1 MAVATLNSNESL
13 TKPLL
18 VSAGGHALVLVFLL
32 ASFHQ
37 HFRGEPWGGPGG
49 GAIQVSVVR
58 NLPGVPLPRPPVVAE
73 GRVATETPGLHPSQ
87 EKKAEPQP
95 EERAQEIPRFGE
107 EPRKQTAPTR
117 KEDRPT
123 FLSPGAIPSS
133 GGGPVALPYSS
144 FQMGGAEG
152 GMSFG
157 SGGAFG
163 SRYPWYV
170 ESVRRRISSN
180 WLLSTVDPYVKWAP
194 RAVITFEILRN
205 GTIVNTQVLIE
216 RGGVG
221 RPLGPAGHPR
231 FVAARAPSLRLHGRS
246 RGGGVLVRHC
256 SLRKELP

>member
-1 MAVATLNSNESL
+1 MAAAALNSSERL

-18 VSAGGHALVLVFLL
+18 VSAGGHVLVLVFLL
-32 ASFHQ
+32 VSFHQ

-73 GRVATETPGLHPSQ
+73 GRVATETPGLHPAQ
-87 EKKAEPQP
+87 EKKPEPKAET
-95 EERAQEIPRFGE
+95 RAQEIPRFGE

-144 FQMGGAEG
+144 FQVAGSEG

-157 SGGAFG
+157 AGGAFG

-194 RAVITFEILRN
+194 RAVISFEILRN
-205 GTIVNTQVLIE
+205 GTIVNTQVLQSSGVASVDRSALRAIHDSSPLE
-216 RGGVG
+216 RLPSDYTGESVAVEFWFDFR
-221 RPLGPAGHPR
+221 RP
-231 FVAARAPSLRLHGRS
+231 
-246 RGGGVLVRHC
+246 
-256 SLRKELP
+256 E